1 MNPTLLKTLF
11 ATVPTLPLFLASVI
25 MLVKEKRPWSVL
37 QFVGT
42 TGMMMVL
49 FTHLCEALQLFPWM
63 EWGQG
68 NSVGHYL
75 DLSSAVLGVTF
86 FPLGF
91 LLHALAIN
99 RAQ

>member
-1 MNPTLLKTLF
+1 MNPTLLKTLLG
-11 ATVPTLPLFLASVI
+11 TVPAFTLFLASSI
-25 MLVKEKRPWSVL
+25 MLVKETRAWSVL

-42 TGMMMVL
+42 VGMMMVL

-63 EWGQG
+63 QWGQG
-68 NSVGHYL
+68 TSIGHYL

-86 FPLGF
+86 FPLGY
-91 LLHALAIN
+91 LLHALAIK